1 MRRVGWR
8 RPLTI
13 VVVVVVAVLSL
24 VNQSFDIDF
33 LGLRLARGSDAF
45 LGMKLG
51 LDLQGGSHLVYQAR
65 GVNELTITFDTPPD
79 LRTVRE
85 ALADAGQPSAGLE
98 QGGGATV
105 VVTVETLNPAELDVE
120 GNIAR
125 ESDEVLIRLALEALV
140 GPILT
145 LDIVEIQAEPTTEQ
159 MEGVMDIIIR
169 RINPAGVVE
178 PVIQLMDQNRVMVQL
193 PGVDN
198 VEELKRL
205 IGQTARLEFKE
216 RICLAS
222 GPTVLPTGEVGDL
235 CDLPENQQD
244 SDVGLTGDDLARAFP
259 GTDNT
264 GRPVVNLQFKS
275 RGTQA
280 FAVLTNRLYG
290 TPNRFVILLDDEE
303 IIDPVVRSPINSG
316 SAIIQGPDFT
326 AQRVRTISIQLES
339 GRLPIPLELVQE
351 TGVDAILGAESLR
364 KSLVAGIVGLGLVLL
379 FMVLYYRAP
388 GLVAALTLVMYTAVL
403 LAIFKLWP
411 VTLTLAGIAAFILS
425 IGMVVDANILIFERM
440 KEELRLGRTL
450 TSAIQIG
457 FNRAWPSIR
466 DSNTSTLITCA
477 ILFWFG
483 QRLGASLVSG
493 FAATLAIGVIV
504 SLFSAIIA
512 TKTLLEIMSA
522 TPVGRKRSWFSPETL
537 ATPPRPTAAAAAE
550 ADGSD
555 D

>member
-8 RPLTI
+8 RPLII
-13 VVVVVVAVLSL
+13 VVVVTLAVLSL
-24 VNQSFDIDF
+24 VNQSFDINF
-33 LGLRLARGSDAF
+33 LGQHLKRGSDAF

-65 GVNELTITFDTPPD
+65 GVNELTITFDTPPELND
-79 LRTVRE
+79 VRA
-85 ALADAGQPSAGLE
+85 ALADAGKPNAGLQ

-105 VVTVETLNPAELDVE
+105 VVTVDTLRPAELDVE
-120 GNIAR
+120 GEIAR
-125 ESDEVLIRLALEALV
+125 QSDEDMIRQALEEQV

-145 LDIVEIQAEPTTEQ
+145 FDIVEIQAEPTREQ

-198 VEELKRL
+198 VEDLKRL

-222 GPTVLPTGEVGDL
+222 GPTVLPTGEPGDL

-259 GTDNT
+259 GTDST

-290 TPNRFVILLDDEE
+290 TVNRFVILLDDEE
-303 IIDPVVRSPINSG
+303 IIDPVVKSPINSG
-316 SAIIQGPDFT
+316 AAIIQGPGFT
-326 AQRVRTISIQLES
+326 MESVRTISIQLES

-364 KSLVAGIVGLGLVLL
+364 KSLVAGIVGLALVLL

-388 GLVAALTLVMYTAVL
+388 GLVAAVTLVMYTAVL
-403 LAIFKLWP
+403 LSIFKLWP
-411 VTLTLAGIAAFILS
+411 VTLTLSGIAAFILS

-440 KEELRLGRTL
+440 NEELRLGRTL
-450 TSAIQIG
+450 ASAIEIG

-504 SLFSAIIA
+504 SLFSAIVA
-512 TKTLLEIMSA
+512 SKTLLEFISA
-522 TPVGRKRSWFSPETL
+522 TPVGRRRSWFSPETL
-537 ATPPRPTAAAAAE
+537 PTSPRPAAAGAAE
-550 ADGSD
+550 SDGSD

>member
-1 MRRVGWR
+1 VRRVGWR
-8 RPLTI
+8 RPLII
-13 VVVVVVAVLSL
+13 VVVLTVALLSL
-24 VNQSFDIDF
+24 VNQSFDLNI
-33 LGLRLARGSDAF
+33 LGQHLKRGGDAF

-51 LDLQGGSHLVYQAR
+51 LDLQGGSHLIYQAR
-65 GVNELTITFDTPPD
+65 GANELAVSFGSVPNLSD
-79 LRTVRE
+79 VRE
-85 ALADAGQPSAGLE
+85 ALVDAGKPSAGLQ
-98 QGGGATV
+98 QGGGTTV
-105 VVTVETLNPAELDVE
+105 VITVDTLRPVELDVE
-120 GNIAR
+120 GEIAR
-125 ESDEVLIRLALEALV
+125 ESDEALIRQALEDRL

-145 LDIVEIQAEPTTEQ
+145 FDIVEIQAEPTPEQ

-198 VEELKRL
+198 VEDLKRL
-205 IGQTARLEFKE
+205 IGQTAVLEFKQ

-222 GPTVLPTGEVGDL
+222 GPTALPTGGSGDL

-244 SDVGLTGDDLARAFP
+244 SVVDLTGDDLARAFP

-275 RGTQA
+275 EGTQE
-280 FAVLTNRLYG
+280 FAVLTNNLYG
-290 TPNRFVILLDDEE
+290 TINRFVIFLDGEE
-303 IIDPVVRSPINSG
+303 IIDPIVRSPINTG
-316 SAIIQGPDFT
+316 AAIIQGPDFT
-326 AQRVRTISIQLES
+326 LESVRTISIQLES

-364 KSLVAGIVGLGLVLL
+364 KSLVAGIVGLALVLL

-388 GLVAALTLVMYTAVL
+388 GLVAAITLVMYTAVL
-403 LAIFKLWP
+403 LSIFKLWP
-411 VTLTLAGIAAFILS
+411 VTLTLSGIAAFILS

-450 TSAIQIG
+450 ASAIEIG

-493 FAATLAIGVIV
+493 FAVTLGIGVIV
-504 SLFSAIIA
+504 SLFSAIVA
-512 TKTLLEIMSA
+512 SKTLLEFINA
-522 TPVGRKRSWFSPETL
+522 TPLGRRRSWFSPETL
-537 ATPPRPTAAAAAE
+537 AAPPGPATAGAAE
-550 ADGSD
+550 SDGSD

>member
-1 MRRVGWR
+1 VV
-8 RPLTI
+8 LT
-13 VVVVVVAVLSL
+13 VALLSL
-24 VNQSFDIDF
+24 VNQSFDVNI
-33 LGLRLARGSDAF
+33 LGQHLKRGGDAF

-65 GVNELTITFDTPPD
+65 GVNELTVTFGSAPNLSD
-79 LRTVRE
+79 VRE
-85 ALADAGQPSAGLE
+85 AIADAGKPNAGLE
-98 QGGGATV
+98 QGGGTTV
-105 VVTVETLNPAELDVE
+105 VITVDTLRPAELDVE
-120 GNIAR
+120 GEIAR
-125 ESDEVLIRLALEALV
+125 ESDEAVIRQALEGQV

-145 LDIVEIQAEPTTEQ
+145 LDVVEIQAEPTREQ
-159 MEGVMDIIIR
+159 MEGVMDIIVR
-169 RINPAGVVE
+169 RVNPAGVVE

-198 VEELKRL
+198 VEDLKRL

-222 GPTVLPTGEVGDL
+222 GSTALPTGGSGDL

-280 FAVLTNRLYG
+280 FAELTNRLYG
-290 TPNRFVILLDDEE
+290 TVNRFVILLDGEE
-303 IIDPVVRSPINSG
+303 IIDPVVRSPINTG
-316 SAIIQGPDFT
+316 SAIIQGPTFT
-326 AQRVRTISIQLES
+326 LESVRTISIQLES

-388 GLVAALTLVMYTAVL
+388 GLVAAITLVMYTAIL
-403 LAIFKLWP
+403 LSIFKLWP

-450 TSAIQIG
+450 ASAIENG

-504 SLFSAIIA
+504 SLFSAIV
-512 TKTLLEIMSA
+512 TSKTLLELMNA
-522 TPVGRKRSWFSPETL
+522 TPLGRRRSWFSPETL
-537 ATPPRPTAAAAAE
+537 AGPPRPAAAGAAE